1 MLTES
6 VASRRLGEGY
16 TRVEHPSG
24 LTLMLCPMKG
34 YSTAYALFA
43 TRCGSIDDSFSIGDG
58 EMVQVPNG
66 IAHFLEHKL
75 FESEEGDAFEQYA
88 KTGASANAYTSF
100 DRTAYLFGCT
110 DRFRESLEILLNLV
124 TTPYFTEQ
132 TVKKEQGIIGQEIR
146 MYDDDPDWRVYFNL
160 LGALYQEH
168 PIRIDI
174 AGTVESIAGI
184 SADLLYRCY
193 NAFYNLNNMVLSIA
207 GNFEIKD
214 VVEACDKILKPAAPV
229 RVSTREVQEPD
240 EIRIRRVEQTLEVAA
255 PLFQIGFKGR
265 AKSYRENI
273 LAQVTGELVCDL
285 IAGESTALYR
295 ELYDEG
301 LINAVFDTEVMA
313 GPNYLVNIF
322 SGESRDP
329 DAVFARLTDGVRALQ
344 ERGILEEDFERA
356 RRAAYGRYV
365 GIYGN
370 VESMA
375 GMMVL
380 AKLADF
386 GAYEPLDLLG
396 ELTLNDAQAFLR
408 ENFDTERCA
417 LSVVRGPR
425 EARA

>member
-16 TRVEHPSG
+16 TRIEHPSG

-124 TTPYFTEQ
+124 TTHYFTEQ

-240 EIRIRRVEQTLEVAA
+240 EIRTRRVEQTLEVAA

-344 ERGILEEDFERA
+344 ERGSLEEDFERA

-417 LSVVRGPR
+417 LSVVRGPQ
-425 EARA
+425 EA

>member
-16 TRVEHPSG
+16 TRIEHPSG

-184 SADLLYRCY
+184 SADLPYRCY

-240 EIRIRRVEQTLEVAA
+240 EIRTRRVEQTLEVAA

-344 ERGILEEDFERA
+344 ERGISEEDFERA

-417 LSVVRGPR
+417 LSVVRGPQ
-425 EARA
+425 EA

>member
-1 MLTES
+1 MDQQIVKS
-6 VASRRLGEGY
+6 ARLGEEMV
-16 TRVEHPSG
+16 RIKHRSG
-24 LTLMLCPMKG
+24 LNMLLCPMKG

-240 EIRIRRVEQTLEVAA
+240 EIRTRRVEQTLEVAA

-344 ERGILEEDFERA
+344 ERGISEEDFERA

-417 LSVVRGPR
+417 LSVVRGPQ
-425 EARA
+425 EA

>member
-16 TRVEHPSG
+16 TRIEHPSG

-240 EIRIRRVEQTLEVAA
+240 EIRTRRVEQTLEVAA

-295 ELYDEG
+295 ELYDER

-417 LSVVRGPR
+417 LSVVRGPQ
-425 EARA
+425 EA

>member
-295 ELYDEG
+295 ELYDGG

-417 LSVVRGPR
+417 LSVVRGPQ
-425 EARA
+425 EA

>member
-16 TRVEHPSG
+16 TRIEHPSG

-207 GNFEIKD
+207 GNFEVKD

-240 EIRIRRVEQTLEVAA
+240 EIRTRRVEQTLEVAA

-344 ERGILEEDFERA
+344 ERGISEEDFERA

-417 LSVVRGPR
+417 LSVVRGPQ
-425 EARA
+425 EA